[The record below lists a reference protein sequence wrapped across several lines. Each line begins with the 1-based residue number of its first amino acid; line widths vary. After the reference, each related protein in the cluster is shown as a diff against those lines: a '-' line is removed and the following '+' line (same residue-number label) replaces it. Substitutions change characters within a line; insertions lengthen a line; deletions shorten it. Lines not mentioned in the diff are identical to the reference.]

1 MPFALSSAGVGALI
15 GMALTW
21 AWKLET
27 GEAENLSPSMR
38 WRAPSFL
45 NRVAN
50 DKGPI
55 LAIIDYVIDPSDRSA
70 FLAVMQDVSLERRR
84 DGAYGWHMFE
94 DPDKEGRIFETF
106 LTHSALELKYRQARL
121 TMADQMIEDKASQF
135 LKAPASAR
143 YLVAPERAPRSWR
156 KRNPALR
163 SSA

>member
-1 MPFALSSAGVGALI
+1 
-15 GMALTW
+15 MALTW

-38 WRAPSFL
+38 WRAPRFL
-45 NRVAN
+45 NRVA
-50 DKGPI
+50 DDEGPI
-55 LAIIDYVIDPSDRSA
+55 LAIIDYRIDPSDRSA

-94 DPDKEGRIFETF
+94 DPDEAGKMIETF
-106 LTHSALELKYRQARL
+106 LIHSALELKYRQARV
-121 TMADQMIEDKASQF
+121 TMADQMMEDKASQF
-135 LKAPASAR
+135 LKAPASASAIWLR
-143 YLVAPERAPRSWR
+143 LQRAPRSWR